1 MNVRNNQSRCAVAVK
16 DCCHDFN
23 RDLPAQRYRDLAAG
37 FTARIDAVPADR
49 WDDDSPCE
57 GWTARDV
64 VRHVLDSERDMVK
77 VVGLELAPGPSVD
90 DDPSAAWAAVRNS
103 MQEILDDPAKS
114 TLEYDGHFGRTN
126 LGATVEGFLCF
137 DLVIHGWDLAAATGT
152 DTTMRDADV
161 EWVSEIAAGLGES
174 IRMSGVCGPEIQV
187 PDNADKATKLLAFL
201 GRKA

>member
-1 MNVRNNQSRCAVAVK
+1 MSEIINHDAPRWRRIAVMTSTEIS
-16 DCCHDFN
+16 
-23 RDLPAQRYRDLAAG
+23 PAPRYRDLAAG

-49 WDDDSPCE
+49 WDNASPCE

-90 DDPSAAWAAVRNS
+90 DDPSAAWAAVRDS
-103 MQEILDDPAKS
+103 MQAILDDPAKS

-152 DTTMRDADV
+152 DTTMRNTDV

>member
-1 MNVRNNQSRCAVAVK
+1 MEK

-49 WDDDSPCE
+49 WDNDSPCE

-90 DDPSAAWAAVRNS
+90 DDPSAAWAAVRDS
-103 MQEILDDPAKS
+103 MQAILDDPAKS

-152 DTTMRDADV
+152 DTTMRDTDV

>member
-1 MNVRNNQSRCAVAVK
+1 MTSTEIS
-16 DCCHDFN
+16 
-23 RDLPAQRYRDLAAG
+23 PARRYRDLAAG
-37 FTARIDAVPADR
+37 FTARIDAVPADH
-49 WDDDSPCE
+49 WDNDSPCE

-77 VVGLELAPGPSVD
+77 VVGLELASGPSVD
-90 DDPSAAWAAVRNS
+90 DDPSAAWAAVRDS

-161 EWVSEIAAGLGES
+161 DWVSEIAAGLGDS

>member
-1 MNVRNNQSRCAVAVK
+1 MEK

-90 DDPSAAWAAVRNS
+90 DDPSAAWAAVRDS

>member
-1 MNVRNNQSRCAVAVK
+1 MK

-90 DDPSAAWAAVRNS
+90 DDPSAAWAAVRDS

-174 IRMSGVCGPEIQV
+174 IRMSGVCGPAIQV

>member
-1 MNVRNNQSRCAVAVK
+1 MTSTEIS
-16 DCCHDFN
+16 
-23 RDLPAQRYRDLAAG
+23 PAQRDLAAG

-103 MQEILDDPAKS
+103 MQEILNDPAKS

>member
-1 MNVRNNQSRCAVAVK
+1 MSEIIN
-16 DCCHDFN
+16 HDAP
-23 RDLPAQRYRDLAAG
+23 RWRRIVVMTSTEISPAQRYRDLAAG
-37 FTARIDAVPADR
+37 FTVRIDAVPADR
-49 WDDDSPCE
+49 WDDASPCE

-90 DDPSAAWAAVRNS
+90 DDPSAAWAAVRDS

-174 IRMSGVCGPEIQV
+174 IRLSGVCGPEIQV

>member
-1 MNVRNNQSRCAVAVK
+1 MSEIINHDAPRWRRIAVMTSTEIS
-16 DCCHDFN
+16 
-23 RDLPAQRYRDLAAG
+23 PAHRYRDLAAG
-37 FTARIDAVPADR
+37 FTARIDAVPADC
-49 WDDDSPCE
+49 WDNDSPCE

-90 DDPSAAWAAVRNS
+90 DDPSAAWAAVRDS
-103 MQEILDDPAKS
+103 MQAILDDPAKS

-152 DTTMRDADV
+152 DTTMRNTDV

>member
-1 MNVRNNQSRCAVAVK
+1 MTSTEI
-16 DCCHDFN
+16 F
-23 RDLPAQRYRDLAAG
+23 PAQRYRDLAAG

-49 WDDDSPCE
+49 WDNASPCE

-90 DDPSAAWAAVRNS
+90 DDPSAAWAAVRDS
-103 MQEILDDPAKS
+103 MQAILDDPAKS

-152 DTTMRDADV
+152 DTTMRDTDV

-174 IRMSGVCGPEIQV
+174 IRMGGVCGPEIQV

>member
-1 MNVRNNQSRCAVAVK
+1 MTSTEIS
-16 DCCHDFN
+16 
-23 RDLPAQRYRDLAAG
+23 PAQRYRDLAAG

-114 TLEYDGHFGRTN
+114 TWNT
-126 LGATVEGFLCF
+126 
-137 DLVIHGWDLAAATGT
+137 T
-152 DTTMRDADV
+152 DTSAGPTSGPRSRGSC
-161 EWVSEIAAGLGES
+161 VSIWSSTVGTSRPQPAP
-174 IRMSGVCGPEIQV
+174 IRRCETRTWSGCRRSPR
-187 PDNADKATKLLAFL
+187 AWASRSA
-201 GRKA
+201 

>member
-1 MNVRNNQSRCAVAVK
+1 MSEIINHDAPRWRRIAVMTSTEIS
-16 DCCHDFN
+16 
-23 RDLPAQRYRDLAAG
+23 PAQRYRDLAAG

-49 WDDDSPCE
+49 WDNDSPCE

-90 DDPSAAWAAVRNS
+90 DDPSAAWAAVRDS
-103 MQEILDDPAKS
+103 MQAILDDPAKS

-152 DTTMRDADV
+152 DTTMRDTDV

>member
-1 MNVRNNQSRCAVAVK
+1 MSEIINHDAPRWRRIAVMTSTEIS
-16 DCCHDFN
+16 
-23 RDLPAQRYRDLAAG
+23 PAHRYRDLAAG

-49 WDDDSPCE
+49 WDNDSPCE

-90 DDPSAAWAAVRNS
+90 DDPSAAWAAVRDS
-103 MQEILDDPAKS
+103 MQAILDDPAKS

-152 DTTMRDADV
+152 DTTMRNTDV

>member
-1 MNVRNNQSRCAVAVK
+1 
-16 DCCHDFN
+16 
-23 RDLPAQRYRDLAAG
+23 
-37 FTARIDAVPADR
+37 
-49 WDDDSPCE
+49 
-57 GWTARDV
+57 
-64 VRHVLDSERDMVK
+64 MVK
-77 VVGLELAPGPSVD
+77 VVGLELASGPSVD
-90 DDPSAAWAAVRNS
+90 DDPSAAWAAVRDS
-103 MQEILDDPAKS
+103 MQAILDDPSKS

-152 DTTMRDADV
+152 DTTMRDTDV

-174 IRMSGVCGPEIQV
+174 IRMSGVCGPEIPV